1 MQQAERRAEKIVAKM
16 IGNRVERM
24 KIVIVL
30 RRQLLSMQTREDKC

>member
-1 MQQAERRAEKIVAKM
+1 MQQAEGHAEKIVAKM